1 MAMQKLLTAAASVLL
16 FVNLA
21 GNSANAQTASVQPIS
36 NNLCKALAP
45 AGWSVGASRGVNYTV
60 VSPDHGMTAAYGTA
74 AFTRKQVE
82 GYQGPQYRRPAL
94 FAQYLAE
101 VTAGEPIAV
110 TASHVDG
117 NATTIDFQSASKHGT
132 VTFTSAANPSDPG
145 GYAIA
150 LRIAIAG
157 EMDDMP
163 IAGAVA
169 ESIDCGTA
177 KPFQV
182 SAR

>member
-1 MAMQKLLTAAASVLL
+1 MQKLLTAAASVLL

-21 GNSANAQTASVQPIS
+21 GNSANAQSVSVQPIS

-45 AGWSVGASRGVNYTV
+45 AGWSVGATRGVNYTV
-60 VSPDHGMTAAYGTA
+60 ISPDHGMTAAYGTA
-74 AFTRKQVE
+74 VMTRAQVQ
-82 GYQGPQYRRPAL
+82 GFQGPQYRRPAL
-94 FAQYLAE
+94 LAQYLAE
-101 VTAGEPIAV
+101 VTTGEPIAV

-117 NATTIDFQSASKHGT
+117 TATTIDFQSASKHGT
-132 VTFTSAANPSDPG
+132 VTFTAAANPSDPG
-145 GYAIA
+145 GYSIA

-169 ESIDCGTA
+169 ESIDCGAA